1 MYIMVVHAD
10 KIVSKYVFFFI
21 EEKLETLTREYF
33 CIFLRARFNVRNFA
47 KKMRG
52 VLRDQFS
59 FGLTFFKINSFF

>member
-1 MYIMVVHAD
+1 MYIMVVHTE

-21 EEKLETLTREYF
+21 EENFTLTREYF

-47 KKMRG
+47 RKMRG